1 MSGPSPKERRAL
13 PEREAFPEVFFCFPP
28 IDVPGF
34 LSGTVSVVFDRSGR
48 TGSMRG
54 RSPKH
59 QSAHMRKPMH
69 VIPP

>member
-48 TGSMRG
+48 TGSMRVVLPSISLRTCG
-54 RSPKH
+54 SRCT
-59 QSAHMRKPMH
+59 
-69 VIPP
+69 